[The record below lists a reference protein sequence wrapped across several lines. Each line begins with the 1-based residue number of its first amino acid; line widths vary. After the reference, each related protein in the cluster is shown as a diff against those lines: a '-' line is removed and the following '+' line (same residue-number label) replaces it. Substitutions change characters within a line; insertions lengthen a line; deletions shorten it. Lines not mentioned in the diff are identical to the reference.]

1 MKLPFL
7 HQEVE
12 VSTDLRES
20 NDILDNP
27 DALKERIATD
37 GYLLIRG
44 LHDKAAILAARRQI
58 LERLGS
64 ERYARTRDPF
74 DGWHLQPRLPRT
86 DIHGFNGQ

>member
-12 VSTDLRES
+12 VVTNLRES

-27 DALKERIATD
+27 DVLHDRITED

-44 LHDKAAILAARRQI
+44 LTRQRDSAGCTPSNSG
-58 LERLGS
+58 EVGS
-64 ERYARTRDPF
+64 ERDAHTRYAA
-74 DGWHLQPRLPRT
+74 DGWYLQPRLSGT
-86 DIHGFNGQ
+86 YVNGVNGQ

>member
-12 VSTDLRES
+12 VSTDLRDS

-27 DALKERIATD
+27 NALKERIAVD

-44 LHDKAAILAARRQI
+44 LHDKDAVLTARKRI
-58 LERLGS
+58 LEKTRS
-64 ERYARTRDPF
+64 ERHACTRHPIDGRDLQSRLSRTHVDR
-74 DGWHLQPRLPRT
+74 
-86 DIHGFNGQ
+86 FNGE